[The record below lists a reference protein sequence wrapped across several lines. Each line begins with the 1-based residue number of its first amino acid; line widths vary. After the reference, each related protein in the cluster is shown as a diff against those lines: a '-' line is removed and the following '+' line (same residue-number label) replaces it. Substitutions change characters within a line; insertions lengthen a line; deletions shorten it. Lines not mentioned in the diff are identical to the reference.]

1 MLVTPGGFAIY
12 GSCTGATLIQ
22 EIPDPDRK
30 SRIDSNR
37 DISIERIKAGVTVV
51 FVAVDDN
58 LFLCRIYDPVF
69 TDTYSGSV
77 VVPRMRT
84 LEQCA
89 TYFKEQDPDTTLTRY
104 RIRQLVLDGTIP
116 HVMCGNKYLVNL
128 DRLIEYLAGPT
139 LEPEKKPERSLEMS
153 RLKGR
158 RIILR

>member
-1 MLVTPGGFAIY
+1 MLVAPGGFAIY
-12 GSCTGATLIQ
+12 GSCTDATLIQ

-89 TYFKEQDPDTTLTRY
+89 TYFKEKDPDTTLTRY

>member
-1 MLVTPGGFAIY
+1 MNIIIDLLKINDTVPVPYGDGDFCVEAI
-12 GSCTGATLIQ
+12 
-22 EIPDPDRK
+22 DD
-30 SRIDSNR
+30 RIDR
-37 DISIERIKAGVTVV
+37 GRKIIDEHPALVRI
-51 FVAVDDN
+51 D
-58 LFLCRIYDPVF
+58 DPVF

>member
-1 MLVTPGGFAIY
+1 M
-12 GSCTGATLIQ
+12 
-22 EIPDPDRK
+22 
-30 SRIDSNR
+30 
-37 DISIERIKAGVTVV
+37 
-51 FVAVDDN
+51 
-58 LFLCRIYDPVF
+58 
-69 TDTYSGSV
+69 
-77 VVPRMRT
+77 
-84 LEQCA
+84 
-89 TYFKEQDPDTTLTRY
+89 TRY

>member
-1 MLVTPGGFAIY
+1 M
-12 GSCTGATLIQ
+12 
-22 EIPDPDRK
+22 
-30 SRIDSNR
+30 
-37 DISIERIKAGVTVV
+37 
-51 FVAVDDN
+51 
-58 LFLCRIYDPVF
+58 
-69 TDTYSGSV
+69 
-77 VVPRMRT
+77 VPRMRT

-116 HVMCGNKYLVNL
+116 HVMCGTKYFVNL